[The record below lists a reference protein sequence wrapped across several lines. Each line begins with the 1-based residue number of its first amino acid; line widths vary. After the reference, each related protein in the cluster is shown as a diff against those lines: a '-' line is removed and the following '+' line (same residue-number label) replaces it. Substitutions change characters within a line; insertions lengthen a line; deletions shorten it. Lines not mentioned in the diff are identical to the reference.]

1 VTTGPRTDAT
11 LTEWQAYIE
20 QKIIERGFADES
32 LQDKFILLVEE
43 VGELA
48 KALRPVTGVK
58 SATDSDRLE
67 LKHEIADIFWL
78 LSVVA
83 NKLDIDI
90 DEALRSK
97 EEKNNKRSWK

>member
-1 VTTGPRTDAT
+1 MTTGPKNDAS
-11 LTEWQAYIE
+11 LTEWQAYI
-20 QKIIERGFADES
+20 QGKIEERGFADET

-58 SATDSDRLE
+58 SASDSETLE
-67 LKHEIADIFWL
+67 LKHEIADIFCL

-97 EEKNNKRSWK
+97 EEKNNKRIWR